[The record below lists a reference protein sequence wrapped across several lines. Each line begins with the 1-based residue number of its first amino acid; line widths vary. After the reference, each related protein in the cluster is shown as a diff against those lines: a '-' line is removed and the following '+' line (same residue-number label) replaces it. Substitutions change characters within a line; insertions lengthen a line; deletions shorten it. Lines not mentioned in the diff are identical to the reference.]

1 MRSILRIGT
10 RGSLLAL
17 TQTNCVAERLRR
29 ETPTVAV
36 ETVVIKTKGDILQD
50 VPLAKVGGKG
60 LFVKEIEDALL
71 RDEVDIAVHSM
82 KDVPMELPDGLQIG
96 VMSEREDARDAL
108 ISKDQKKLEDMPVG
122 ARIGTG
128 SLRRG
133 FQLLHLFPDIEIVP
147 VRGNLDTRIRKIQT
161 DGLDG
166 IIVATAGLKRMGWT
180 DRITQVIPVEI
191 MLPAV
196 GQGVL
201 GIELR
206 KNDDYV
212 RRAVSFINHPRTWVE
227 VSAERAF
234 LGRLGGGCQLPVAAY
249 GMKEGNDLTVTGLL
263 GSLDGRELIKDEVRG
278 VSEDAEVLGKSLAE
292 RILSKGGQAILDEV
306 YRKGLFC
313 GEQG

>member
-1 MRSILRIGT
+1 LRIGT

-17 TQTNCVAERLRR
+17 TQTNWVAERLRR
-29 ETPTVAV
+29 GAPAIAV

-82 KDVPMELPDGLQIG
+82 KDVPMDLPAGLEIG
-96 VMSEREDARDAL
+96 VMSEREDPHDVL
-108 ISKDQKKLEDMPVG
+108 ISKDKKKLEDMPVG

-133 FQLLHLFPDIEIVP
+133 FQLLHFFPDIKLVP
-147 VRGNLDTRIRKIQT
+147 IRGNLDTRIKKIQT
-161 DGLDG
+161 DNLDG
-166 IIVATAGLKRMGWT
+166 IIVAAAGLKRMGWA
-180 DRITQVIPVEI
+180 DRITQVIPAEI
-191 MLPAV
+191 MLPAA

-206 KNDDYV
+206 KNDEAV
-212 RRAVSFINHPRTWVE
+212 SRAVSFLNHPRTWVE

-249 GMKEGNDLTVTGLL
+249 GVTEGNDLTVTGLL

-278 VSEDAEVLGKSLAE
+278 PSGDAEVLGTSLAE
-292 RILSKGGQAILDEV
+292 RILARGGQAIMDEV